1 MKIVKFFA
9 YRIVFYKIYEQVSTS
24 YEPIVFVHKCSESWC
39 KYEILF
45 FEVLMNGL
53 FNSCSLW
60 KAGKVHLMVWL
71 HSEAWLGEPMLHM
84 IRAKDVATY
93 HVGGRSLTT

>member
-9 YRIVFYKIYEQVSTS
+9 YKIAFYKIYEQVSAMSRLFLFINVQNHDTTMKS
-24 YEPIVFVHKCSESWC
+24 
-39 KYEILF
+39 F
-45 FEVLMNGL
+45 FELSMNGL